1 MLYIGFILTAKLN
14 INPYDNYIDYFNE
27 IMLLLMY
34 FHFFYFVDGG
44 ILYGTDTNIPIS
56 KSVKY

>member
-1 MLYIGFILTAKLN
+1 MFYIGFILTAKLN

-44 ILYGTDTNIPIS
+44 ILYGTDTNIPI
-56 KSVKY
+56 